1 MGNNGEN
8 VTKRL
13 ANLETRYAELAV
25 KISGL
30 ADMQDIQHQRLLR
43 LETAVRDLHAKPLTK
58 WVNRWFPRVS

>member
-1 MGNNGEN
+1 MGNGEN

-30 ADMQDIQHQRLLR
+30 ADMQDIQHQRLLQ
-43 LETAVRDLHAKPLTK
+43 LETAVRDALRPKTLAQ
-58 WVNRWFPRVS
+58 RVGRLWRTQP